1 MYVLSFG
8 DHYIQLEAYMDIE
21 TTTRGILQSA
31 ILKKVN
37 QNVRELEDQIIQAM
51 LALQNNE
58 MNEVPRVLREC
69 YNITKAMERNM
80 SQGIVD
86 NQSN

>member
-1 MYVLSFG
+1 
-8 DHYIQLEAYMDIE
+8 MDIVKNTREILE
-21 TTTRGILQSA
+21 TA
-31 ILKKVN
+31 MLKKVS

-69 YNITKAMERNM
+69 YNITKVMERNM
-80 SQGIVD
+80 SQGVVD

>member
-1 MYVLSFG
+1 
-8 DHYIQLEAYMDIE
+8 MDIAKN
-21 TTTRGILQSA
+21 TREILEKA
-31 ILKKVN
+31 MLKKVS
-37 QNVRELEDQIIQAM
+37 QNVRDLEDQIIQAM

-69 YNITKAMERNM
+69 YNITKIMERNM
-80 SQGIVD
+80 LQGIVD